1 MPRKVEL
8 RRQLTTFDVTSLVV
22 GSIIGADIYVA
33 AALGARLV
41 GPVSLMLWV
50 LAGLMAT
57 MIALCFSYCATVLPR
72 VGGPYSYVGDVGGPF
87 KGFIVGWSLLLAEWV
102 SLAVFPVA
110 FTQYFL
116 FFLPRL
122 DYLSQT
128 ILKGVFIMIVFATNV
143 FGVKAAGRFN
153 DFLTVGK
160 LGPLVLLTVAG
171 LLFIGWNPEA
181 AFSNFQPFVKG
192 ELSSFGLALVLI
204 FWAYAGFELSTL
216 PADEI
221 QHPEKTIP
229 KAIGVGM
236 LIVIVFYLTTNFAI
250 IGVVDQSVLASSS
263 APLLTAGVK
272 IFGFSSNLQLVMSLI
287 IGAGALVSISGADE
301 SGTLG
306 TSRLAYAMSADGLLP
321 RIFSK
326 LHKSFRTPYIGLALI
341 CSTAFVASA
350 IGTLTELIS
359 ASVFLLS
366 FAYLATSASTMLL
379 IRKHPKSSM
388 RLRGKK
394 IIPILGMAFSF
405 ALMTQVDLHQILISC
420 ILLLIGVPV
429 YVFFSPKH
437 ELYEVKE
444 ALLSREGYLTRAYEQ
459 GERFLAYPIRHLK
472 WRIYRARRIE
482 KAWQIT
488 NQTKNTNSGG

>member
-1 MPRKVEL
+1 MPSRVEL
-8 RRQLTTFDVTSLVV
+8 RRQLNTFDVTSLVV

-50 LAGLMAT
+50 VAGLMAT
-57 MIALCFSYCATVLPR
+57 VIALCFSYCATMLPR
-72 VGGPYSYVGDVGGPF
+72 VGGPYSYASEVAGPF

-116 FFLPRL
+116 FFLPGL

-128 ILKGVFIMIVFATNV
+128 LLKGVFITIIFATNV
-143 FGVKAAGRFN
+143 LGVKGAGRFN
-153 DFLTVGK
+153 DLLTIGK

-181 AFSNFQPFVKG
+181 AFSNFQPFVRG
-192 ELSSFGLALVLI
+192 ELSNFGIALVLI

-221 QHPEKTIP
+221 QNPEKTIP
-229 KAIGVGM
+229 KAIAVGL

-250 IGVVDQSVLASSS
+250 IGVVDQQVLASSS
-263 APLLTAGVK
+263 APLLTAGAR
-272 IFGFSSNLQLVMSLI
+272 IFSSSSTLQLIGSLI
-287 IGAGALVSISGADE
+287 IGAGALVSITGADE

-326 LHKSFRTPYIGLALI
+326 LHNSFRTPYIGLALI
-341 CSTAFVASA
+341 CSTAFIASA

-366 FAYLATSASTMLL
+366 FAYLATSASTILL
-379 IRKHPKSSM
+379 VRKYPKSSM

-394 IIPILGMAFSF
+394 IVPIFGMAFSF
-405 ALMTQVDLHQILISC
+405 ILMTQVGLYQILTSC
-420 ILLLIGVPV
+420 ILLLIGIPL

-437 ELYEVKE
+437 ELHEVKE
-444 ALLSREGYLTRAYEQ
+444 ALLSRERYLTRAYEQ
-459 GERFLAYPIRHLK
+459 GERFLAHPIRHFK

-482 KAWQIT
+482 KAWQVT
-488 NQTKNTNSGG
+488 D

>member
-1 MPRKVEL
+1 MPRRVEL
-8 RRQLTTFDVTSLVV
+8 RRQLNTFDVTNLVV

-41 GPVSLMLWV
+41 GPASLLLWV
-50 LAGLMAT
+50 VAGLMAT
-57 MIALCFSYCATVLPR
+57 VIALCFSYCATVLPR
-72 VGGPYSYVGDVGGPF
+72 VGGPYSYVSEVGGPF

-116 FFLPRL
+116 FFFPRL

-128 ILKGVFIMIVFATNV
+128 LLKAVFIMIIFATNV
-143 FGVKAAGRFN
+143 VGVKGAGRFN
-153 DFLTVGK
+153 DLLTIGK
-160 LGPLVLLTVAG
+160 LGPLVLLTVAA
-171 LLFIGWNPEA
+171 LLFIGWNPEV

-192 ELSSFGLALVLI
+192 DLSSFGLALVLI

-221 QHPEKTIP
+221 QNPEKTIP
-229 KAIGVGM
+229 KAIAVGM
-236 LIVIVFYLTTNFAI
+236 LIVIIFYLTTNFAI
-250 IGVVDQSVLASSS
+250 IGVVEQPVLALSS
-263 APLLTAGVK
+263 APLLTAEVK
-272 IFGFSSNLQLVMSLI
+272 IFSFSSSLQLLGSLI

-326 LHKSFRTPYIGLALI
+326 LHRSFRTPYIGLALI
-341 CSTAFVASA
+341 CSTAFLASA
-350 IGTLTELIS
+350 VGTLTELIS

-379 IRKHPKSSM
+379 MRKYPKSSM

-394 IIPILGMAFSF
+394 IIPILGMVFSF
-405 ALMTQVDLHQILISC
+405 MLITQVNLYQILTSC
-420 ILLLIGVPV
+420 VLLLIGVPV

-437 ELYEVKE
+437 ELHELKE
-444 ALLSREGYLTRAYEQ
+444 ALLSRETYLARAYEQ
-459 GERFLAYPIRHLK
+459 GERFLAHPLHHLK
-472 WRIYRARRIE
+472 SQIYRARRIE
-482 KAWQIT
+482 RAWWVT
-488 NQTKNTNSGG
+488 NQRENIDSGG